1 MSTNTVDTAHAAA
14 VAVATAVK
22 NGTGMRAT
30 MTDLDW
36 AAVCG
41 TSILAHVSH
50 PTTDSKF
57 YTLLGVHPL
66 DQADIVPERGQKPQV
81 AETVRQDLNV
91 EKHAGWAEATVEDL
105 SYVKTC
111 EWLIGGVVL
120 RQIAMSVDRAIVA
133 ALDANNQPVDYDPAG
148 AEPFGI
154 LLAAQAQ
161 LMANGVCPDT
171 VVASPSAYVEIISG
185 MSASGFAQLGQAE
198 IPHGGTGRL
207 LGMSLVTSNAVAD
220 ENLYVFDSKD
230 VVAAELSASPQLW
243 LGAMSTSN
251 IQQIVGDAFFACGVA
266 SPFGVVKVTATP

>member
-14 VAVATAVK
+14 VAVANAVK
-22 NGTGMRAT
+22 TGTGMRAT

-66 DQADIVPERGQKPQV
+66 DQADIVAERALKPQV

-133 ALDANNQPVDYDPAG
+133 ALDANNQIVDYDPA
-148 AEPFGI
+148 AMEPFGI

-171 VVASPSAYVEIISG
+171 VAVSPSMYVEIISG

-198 IPHGGTGRL
+198 IPTGGTGRL

-220 ENLYVFDSKD
+220 NTMYVFDSKD